1 MKRVLLSMTAL
12 LVMSLACQQVVVTPT
27 LSPTLT
33 RILATPTAVP
43 SASPAP
49 LTDTVKVVV
58 VRQASVNVRNAANG
72 DPTGEY
78 IYAGQSVTVL
88 EIDGDWV
95 HIAKPDGWVWRG
107 CLSDNPDGLG
117 CEAK

>member
-1 MKRVLLSMTAL
+1 
-12 LVMSLACQQVVVTPT
+12 
-27 LSPTLT
+27 
-33 RILATPTAVP
+33 
-43 SASPAP
+43 
-49 LTDTVKVVV
+49 
-58 VRQASVNVRNAANG
+58 VNVRDVANG
-72 DPTGEY
+72 NPTGEY

-88 EIDGDWV
+88 EIDGDWA